1 MTFARFQ
8 EFLSSPD
15 ALKMQ
20 LKLGDPSI
28 ADSSVVTI
36 EKKGRQDIVRLQPD
50 SIELH
55 PVFSHISF
63 LLIQSLAETGHG
75 EFITRSKQGKFEA
88 IVELG
93 GHVSQ
98 RYLLTKK
105 ELEEIQQIY
114 DQILENWIGWRQFR
128 KHT

>member
-1 MTFARFQ
+1 MTFSRFQ

-20 LKLGDPSI
+20 LKLGDASI
-28 ADSSVVTI
+28 AESPVVTI
-36 EKKGRQDIVRLQPD
+36 KKKGRQDIVLQQPD

-75 EFITRSKQGKFEA
+75 EFITRSKQGKFET

-114 DQILENWIGWRQFR
+114 DQILENWIGWRQLR
-128 KHT
+128 KQT

>member
-1 MTFARFQ
+1 MTFSRFG

-15 ALKMQ
+15 ALQMH
-20 LKLGDPSI
+20 LKFGDASMTGSPI
-28 ADSSVVTI
+28 VTVQ
-36 EKKGRQDIVRLQPD
+36 KKGRQDIFPQPSY

-63 LLIQSLAETGHG
+63 LLIQSLSETGHG

-98 RYLLTKK
+98 RYHLKK
-105 ELEEIQQIY
+105 QELEEIQQIY
-114 DQILENWIGWRQFR
+114 DQILDNWIKWRQSR
-128 KHT
+128 NQK